1 MKVLNGNKR
10 MEVDDFAIYLNSQY
24 KKCSNI
30 HWCKG
35 GNDMNNTWQH
45 VILNKLVISTGVK
58 YVG

>member
-1 MKVLNGNKR
+1 
-10 MEVDDFAIYLNSQY
+10 MEVDDFAIYLNRQY